1 MNLARNLADLARESV
16 GIATSRPRTARVE
29 AILREAGEATTLV
42 LRPGRD
48 WKTHR
53 AGQFVK
59 IGLEVG
65 GRILTRTYSISSSP
79 LRDDGCFTITVK
91 AQPEGRVSSRIATLR
106 AGDRIRIGEAQG
118 EFVLPNP
125 LPERVLFLTAG
136 SGITPVASMLRWM
149 ADLREM
155 PNVVH
160 VHFART
166 RADAIFGRELA
177 WLSLGRSSYGVHQME
192 TRRGGRHLDESLLR
206 SLCPDFAERQTWAC
220 GPEPLLETASATLDA
235 DKLHVERF
243 RAKFS
248 PISDLGTARVRFGRS
263 KKEVDAMS
271 TRPLLEVAE
280 RAGIDAP
287 HGCRIGICHSCDAAL
302 VSGCVRDLRTGE
314 MIDEPGTRI
323 QPCVC
328 AAAGAAEIDL

>member
-29 AILREAGEATTLV
+29 AVVREAGDATTLV

-59 IGLEVG
+59 VGIEVD
-65 GRILTRTYSISSSP
+65 GRILTRTYSIASSP

-91 AQPEGRVSSRIATLR
+91 AHPEGRVSPKIGTLLE
-106 AGDRIRIGEAQG
+106 GDRVRIGLPQG
-118 EFVLPNP
+118 DFVLPERV
-125 LPERVLFLTAG
+125 PERVLFVTAG

-166 RADAIFGRELA
+166 REDTIFGRELA
-177 WLSLGRSSYGVHQME
+177 WLSLGRPTYSLHVIE
-192 TRRGGRHLDESLLR
+192 TRRGGRHLDENLLR
-206 SLCPDFAERQTWAC
+206 DLCSDFAERETWAC
-220 GPEPLLETASATLDA
+220 GPESLLERATSVIDA
-235 DKLHVERF
+235 QKIHVERF

-248 PISDLGTARVRFGRS
+248 SISDLGSARVRFGRS
-263 KKEVDAMS
+263 KREVDASS

-280 RAGIDAP
+280 RAGVDAP

-302 VSGCVRDLRTGE
+302 VSGCVRDLRTGQT
-314 MIDEPGTRI
+314 IDEPGTRI

-328 AAAGAAEIDL
+328 AAVGAAEIDL

>member
-16 GIATSRPRTARVE
+16 GIATSRPRTARIE
-29 AILREAGEATTLV
+29 AVVREAGDATTLV
-42 LRPGRD
+42 LRPDRA

-59 IGLEVG
+59 IGVEVG

-79 LRDDGCFTITVK
+79 LRNDGCFTITVK
-91 AQPEGRVSSRIATLR
+91 AQPEGRVSSRIPTLR
-106 AGDRIRIGEAQG
+106 AGDLVRIGEAQG
-118 EFVLPNP
+118 DFVLPSP
-125 LPERVLFLTAG
+125 LPERVLFLTGG
-136 SGITPVASMLRWM
+136 SGVTPVASMLRWM

-155 PNVVH
+155 PDVVH

-166 RADAIFGRELA
+166 RDDVIFGRELA
-177 WLSLGRSSYGVHQME
+177 WLSLGRSRYAWRVIE
-192 TRRGGRHLDESLLR
+192 TRRGGRHLDEGLLR
-206 SLCPDFAERQTWAC
+206 EVCSDFEKRETWAC
-220 GPEPLLETASATLDA
+220 GPEGLLEEASSLVAA

-248 PISDLGTARVRFGRS
+248 PISDLGSARVRFGRS

-302 VSGCVRDLRTGE
+302 VSGRVRDLRTGE
-314 MIDEPGTRI
+314 TIDEPGTRI

-328 AAAGAAEIDL
+328 AAVGAAEIDL